1 MSVYFGAILNEAVQ
15 KDSRCALE
23 SIKKLVE
30 LFGSVF
36 EDVRVKSFYTVQCI
50 E

>member
-1 MSVYFGAILNEAVQ
+1 MVQ

-30 LFGSVF
+30 PFGVVF
-36 EDVRVKSFYTVQCI
+36 EDVHVKSFYTVQCI